1 MILDAGVLIAVDRD
15 EPDAKDF
22 AVAARRA
29 KRPLRTTAPV
39 VAQVW
44 RDGSRQA
51 LLAQFLKS
59 LDVLSFTPE
68 HVSLVGTLLRDSR
81 TSDVVDAHLLACAIT
96 LNESII
102 TADSNDFA
110 VLASALGADAPAIM
124 RWR

>member
-1 MILDAGVLIAVDRD
+1 MILDADVLIAVDRD

-22 AVAARRA
+22 AVAARSA

-68 HVSLVGTLLRDSR
+68 HISLVGALLRDSR
-81 TSDVVDAHLLACAIT
+81 TSDVVDAHLLACAVT

-102 TADSNDFA
+102 TADSDDFA

-124 RWR
+124 KWR

>member
-59 LDVLSFTPE
+59 LDVLSFAPE